1 MSIYK
6 ATVKFAW
13 HVHHNVLLE
22 PLIEPLKNRIAYIK
36 DNKPKDEI
44 ATRLRLLKP
53 VKGELPTAVVAEWK
67 AYHKAWK
74 AYRKARKS
82 YDAAAKALIEPWTFI
97 EAQKSFR
104 KAYRKAWKA
113 YDASQKSYDEV
124 LTIHEP
130 EILALHAI
138 ECPDCPWDNE
148 QKTIFPEVEHAVNPK
163 TH

>member
-1 MSIYK
+1 MSKYK

-22 PLIEPLKNRIAYIK
+22 PLTEPLKNRIAYIK

-53 VKGELPTAVVAEWK
+53 VVGGLPTAVAEAGKSRFEEWK
-67 AYHKAWK
+67 AYCKAYDEAWK
-74 AYRKARKS
+74 AYREAR
-82 YDAAAKALIEPWTFI
+82 F
-97 EAQKSFR
+97 EAR
-104 KAYRKAWKA
+104 KAYI
-113 YDASQKSYDEV
+113 EV
-124 LTIHEP
+124 LAIHEP

-148 QKTIFPEVEHAVNPK
+148 QKTIFSEVEHAVNPK